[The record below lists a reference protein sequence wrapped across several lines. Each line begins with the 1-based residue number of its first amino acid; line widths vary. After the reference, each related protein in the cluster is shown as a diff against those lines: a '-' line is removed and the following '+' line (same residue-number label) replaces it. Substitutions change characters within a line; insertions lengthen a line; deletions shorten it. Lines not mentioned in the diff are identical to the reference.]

1 MMNFFRKY
9 KRAIFIITIIAFI
22 ISLIP
27 CLFYSQEYAVKV
39 NGVKIP
45 LKLFNLIYSNSSK
58 IYEQSADNSADE
70 KNISRIKARII
81 QSLVQDEILYQ
92 QSKLYGVTVGDKE
105 LKEQV
110 QSLKI
115 FKTNGAFDIQ
125 KYYSFLN
132 SVQMTPKEYET
143 LLKKQIAASKLKML
157 LISSTKLWNYE
168 RENAHKYSRL
178 DTPSTENA
186 LRDAKAELILNEW
199 YSNVLK
205 NSKIKCNSTL
215 SGSYQD

>member
-1 MMNFFRKY
+1 MMNFFRKHT
-9 KRAIFIITIIAFI
+9 RAIFIITILAFI
-22 ISLIP
+22 ISLTP

-58 IYEQSADNSADE
+58 IYEQSADNRADE
-70 KNISRIKARII
+70 KDLNRIKARII

-168 RENAHKYSRL
+168 RENAYKRNGL
-178 DTPSTENA
+178 LTPAEENT
-186 LRDAKAELILNEW
+186 LWETKAEFILGEW
-199 YSNVLK
+199 YSNVFK
-205 NSKIKCNSTL
+205 NSKITCNGAL
-215 SGSYQD
+215 LRP